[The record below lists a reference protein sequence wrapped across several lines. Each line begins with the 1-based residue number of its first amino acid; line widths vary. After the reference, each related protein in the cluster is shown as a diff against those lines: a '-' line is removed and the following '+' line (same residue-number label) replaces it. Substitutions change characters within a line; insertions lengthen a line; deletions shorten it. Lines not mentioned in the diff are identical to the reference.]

1 MMFKGNFKMA
11 VSALRAAKWRS
22 LLTMVGIIIGVVSVV
37 CTVALGEG
45 IKRQL
50 IGQINQLGNDVI
62 TVRAGKLVNRDK
74 QGRITKV
81 NVPTSYAF
89 SNSSLPARDLDVIAK
104 TENIKAAVPIGVIS
118 GSVKNGSQEYSS
130 GSIIAT
136 GSDMANV
143 LKLKVAYGSFFDD
156 GDTSLPQ
163 VVIGSSVASDLFD
176 ARAPLGMTLTIH
188 GQDFIVT
195 GILDS
200 LSASPITL
208 GPDFNKAI
216 FIPYSAAQNLT
227 GGNTQLV
234 EVLAQAA
241 DPAQTN
247 QIIANLNQQLLI
259 AHGQQDDFTVL
270 RQDENLLVTDR
281 ILSTLTAFIA
291 GIAAIS
297 LIVGGIG
304 IMNIMLVSVT
314 ERTREIGVR
323 KALGATNNQILGQFL
338 IEAIVLSTAG
348 AILGMILSG
357 LVVLIMRLT
366 THLQPVITWPIV
378 VVACLVA
385 IVVGIIFGI
394 APAAKAARKDPIDAL
409 RYE

>member
-11 VSALRAAKWRS
+11 VSSLRGAKWRS
-22 LLTMVGIIIGVVSVV
+22 LLTMVGIIVGVVSVV

-62 TVRAGKLVNRDK
+62 TIRAGKLVNRDK
-74 QGRITKV
+74 QGHITKV
-81 NVPTSYAF
+81 NVPTSYVF
-89 SNSSLPARDLDVIAK
+89 SNNSLPAKDLKVIEG
-104 TENIKAAVPIGVIS
+104 TDNIKTTVPIGIIS
-118 GSVKNGSQEYSS
+118 GSVKNGDKEYAN

-136 GSDMANV
+136 SADMSNV
-143 LKLKVAYGSFFDD
+143 LKLKVAYGTFFDD
-156 GDTSLPQ
+156 GDTTLPQ
-163 VVIGSSVASDLFD
+163 VVIGSQVAADLFD
-176 ARAPLGMTLTIH
+176 TRAPLGMTLTIH
-188 GQDFIVT
+188 GQDFIVA
-195 GILDS
+195 GVLDS

-216 FIPYSAAQNLT
+216 FVPYSAAQNLT

-234 EVLAQAA
+234 EVLAQAT
-241 DPAQTN
+241 DQNQTN
-247 QIIANLNQQLLI
+247 QIISDLNQQLQI
-259 AHGQQDDFTVL
+259 SHGHQDDFTVL

-281 ILSTLTAFIA
+281 VLSTLTAFIA

-304 IMNIMLVSVT
+304 IMNIMLVSVS

-338 IEAIVLSTAG
+338 VEAIVLTTAG
-348 AILGMILSG
+348 ALLGMILSG
-357 LVVLIMRLT
+357 LIVIGLRLT

-378 VVACLVA
+378 LAACLVA
-385 IVVGIIFGI
+385 IVVGVVFGI